1 MFGIVPGRRHRS
13 CIRVRMTRYGYAL
26 SSEEHRPADLVRH
39 AAEAEEAGLEFA
51 LISDHYHPWTDAQGH
66 SPFVWT
72 VLGGIARETSTLE
85 VGTGVTCPLIRM
97 HPAVIAQ
104 AVATTADLFGDRF
117 FLGVGTGENLNEHV
131 LGDHWPIYDDRAEM
145 LVEAIEIMRGLW
157 EGKLFSHR
165 GEHYVVENARIYT
178 LPDKPPR
185 IMVAASGPESAAL
198 AAAHGDGLIVTSAEP
213 KVLDGYRDAAGTPG
227 PIYGQVTVCW
237 AASEDEAK
245 ATAHRI
251 WPTAG
256 VPGDL
261 SQELALP
268 RHFEQASSLVTPES
282 MAEHM
287 PMGPDP
293 KPYIDAIREYV
304 DAGVENVY
312 VHQIGPDQAGFFRF
326 FREEL
331 MPELER
337 FGSKERVA
345 VG

>member
-1 MFGIVPGRRHRS
+1 
-13 CIRVRMTRYGYAL
+13 MTRYGYAL

-39 AAEAEEAGLEFA
+39 AAEAEQAGFQFA
-51 LISDHYHPWTDAQGH
+51 LISDHYHPWTDPQGQ

-72 VLGGIARETSTLE
+72 VLGGIARETSSLE
-85 VGTGVTCPLIRM
+85 VGTGVTCPLIRI

-104 AVATTADLFGDRF
+104 AAATTADLFDGRF
-117 FLGVGTGENLNEHV
+117 FLGVGTGENLNEHI

-157 EGKLFSHR
+157 GGELYSHS

-178 LPDKPPR
+178 LPSTPPR
-185 IMVAASGPESAAL
+185 VMVAASGPSSASI
-198 AAAHGDGLIVTSAEP
+198 AAEHGDGLIVTSAEP
-213 KVLDGYRDAAGTPG
+213 RVLASYREAASSPG
-227 PIYGQVTVCW
+227 PIYGQITVCW
-237 AASEDEAK
+237 AGSVDEAK
-245 ATAHRI
+245 TTAHRI

-268 RHFEQASSLVTPES
+268 RHFEQVSSLVTPDS
-282 MAEHM
+282 MLEHM

-293 KPYIDAIREYV
+293 KAYVEKVGTYV

-312 VHQIGPDQAGFFRF
+312 IHQIGPDQAGFFRF
-326 FREEL
+326 FRDEL
-331 MPELER
+331 APALER
-337 FGSKERVA
+337 IGSPEA
-345 VG
+345 VGVG